1 MRVVASFYPLAF
13 AAEQVGGEAVSVID
27 LTPPGVE
34 PHDLELG
41 AEDLEAIADADVV
54 VLLGGGFQ
62 PAVEDAVAA
71 EATGAVIDVMDGL
84 GPPRMDGPD
93 GSVDPHVWLEPDLY
107 GGVVAGIASA
117 LQDAGV
123 DTSVGA
129 PAFAAQLA
137 DLAVAFDRGLAPC
150 QGKLLVTTHA
160 AFGYLAAAHGLRQ
173 EAIAGLSPESEP
185 DPARLAAL
193 IALIREEGVRT
204 VFTEA
209 LASPDVAQT
218 LAAEAGAAFA
228 VLDPLEGLAQDRIDA
243 GEDYLSVMRDNL
255 AVLQEG
261 LGC

>member
-13 AAEQVGGEAVSVID
+13 AAEQVGGDAVSVID

-71 EATGAVIDVMDGL
+71 EATGAVIDVLDGL
-84 GPPRMDGPD
+84 APPPMDGPD
-93 GSVDPHVWLEPDLY
+93 GSADPHVWLDPDRY
-107 GGVVAGIASA
+107 DGVVARIASA

-123 DTSVGA
+123 DTSAGA

-137 DLAVAFDRGLAPC
+137 DLGDAFDEGLAPC
-150 QGKLLVTTHA
+150 RGKLLVTTHS

-193 IALIREEGVRT
+193 IAVIREEGVRT

-209 LASPDVAQT
+209 LASPDAAQT
-218 LAAEAGAAFA
+218 LAAETGAAVA
-228 VLDPLEGLAQDRIDA
+228 VLDPLEGLAQDRVDA

-255 AVLQEG
+255 AVLREG